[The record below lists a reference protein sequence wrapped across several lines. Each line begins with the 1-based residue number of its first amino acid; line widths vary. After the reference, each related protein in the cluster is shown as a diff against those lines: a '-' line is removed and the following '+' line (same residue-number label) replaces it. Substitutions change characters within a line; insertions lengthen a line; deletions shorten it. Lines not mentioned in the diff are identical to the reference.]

1 MCHWRRALAINPNVA
16 TGSDG
21 SDVRLVDSGNAFLQC
36 AFEDQMML
44 KILTSG
50 DSESLV
56 AEVGRDLVQV
66 RYSSAARG
74 PPGILMRTMKLHALS
89 CPALF
94 RSARASAAT
103 ADMVAL
109 KKGVLRI
116 RIRLQNLAH
125 C

>member
-21 SDVRLVDSGNAFLQC
+21 SVVRLVDSGNAFLQC

-94 RSARASAAT
+94 AQREH
-103 ADMVAL
+103 
-109 KKGVLRI
+109 
-116 RIRLQNLAH
+116 RLQPPIRSVEKGRAA
-125 C
+125 

>member
-21 SDVRLVDSGNAFLQC
+21 SVVRLVDSGNAFLQC

-74 PPGILMRTMKLHALS
+74 PPGILMRTMKLPCLVVPGPF
-89 CPALF
+89 C
-94 RSARASAAT
+94 SARASAAT
-103 ADMVAL
+103 ADTVAL
-109 KKGVLRI
+109 RKGVLRT